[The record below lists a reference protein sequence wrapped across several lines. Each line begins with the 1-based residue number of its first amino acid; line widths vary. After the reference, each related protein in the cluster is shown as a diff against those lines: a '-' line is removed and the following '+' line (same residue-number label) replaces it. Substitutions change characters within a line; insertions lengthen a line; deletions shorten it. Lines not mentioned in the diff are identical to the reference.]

1 MEIKGIKLNN
11 YRNYASLSLRPDEGL
26 CVLTGENAAGKTNV
40 LEAIFLSALGRSH
53 RTTRDAELIRAGE
66 AGAYVGVNVSTL
78 GGMRRIETRIPAN
91 ERKKVS
97 IDESPL
103 ARSGELLGCLNVVM
117 FAPEDLSIVKDGPGE
132 RRRFLD
138 MMISK
143 LRPSYYYALQRY
155 NAALRQR
162 NALLKDPSAT
172 PKLLEPWDDQLA
184 MLGSGIMLSRAEQT
198 EKLADIGETLHDALS
213 DGRESL
219 GIAYRPNLSCE
230 DAAQLADTLRDALYE
245 ASERD
250 FRYGSTTVG
259 PHRDDVLLTVNDI
272 DVRTF
277 GSQGQQRTTALSLK
291 MAELELL
298 HDATGD
304 MPVLLLD
311 DVFSELDK
319 QRQRML
325 IEAVQGCQTFL
336 TCTHLEQL
344 ENAGAVTMQVYNVRD
359 GQVFEV

>member
-1 MEIKGIKLNN
+1 MEIRGIRLNN
-11 YRNYASLSLRPDEGL
+11 FRNYASLSLRPDEGL

-40 LEAIFLSALGRSH
+40 LEAIFLSSLGRSH
-53 RTTRDAELIRAGE
+53 RTCRDTELIRSGE
-66 AGAYVGVNVSTL
+66 QGAYVGINVSTL
-78 GGMRRIETRIPAN
+78 AGMRRIETRIPAN
-91 ERKKVS
+91 ERKRVS
-97 IDESPL
+97 IDGTPL

-138 MMISK
+138 MMLSK
-143 LRPSYYYALQRY
+143 LRPSYYYSLQRY

-162 NALLKDPSAT
+162 NALLKDPAAD
-172 PKLLEPWDDQLA
+172 PKMLEPWDDQLA
-184 MLGSGIMLSRAEQT
+184 LLGAGIVLARAEQI
-198 EKLADIGETLHDALS
+198 EKLAEIGATLHDALS
-213 DGRESL
+213 DGTEEL
-219 GIAYRPNLSCE
+219 TIGYRPNFMSE
-230 DAAQLADTLRDALYE
+230 DASRLADLLRDALYE

-259 PHRDDVLLTVNDI
+259 PHRDDILLSLNGA

-291 MAELELL
+291 LSELELIQ
-298 HDATGD
+298 DALND

-319 QRQRML
+319 RRQRML

-344 ENAGAVTMQVYNVRD
+344 EDAGAVTMQIYNVRD